1 MAMESG
7 VQPFNRLNFCRRAV
21 NLYMPSNFTSGGT
34 PSRSGAKIIV
44 KSCEAG
50 RLLITVHKDSM
61 FDSIGFAPSIYSCSL
76 FGVTVFGDQV
86 CCVHIENI
94 CMLTYQVAH
103 CSNMV
108 KPCLLLDWPSLQNP
122 ILTDQA
128 AGFWRHPCHP
138 RGRTSVSL

>member
-1 MAMESG
+1 
-7 VQPFNRLNFCRRAV
+7 
-21 NLYMPSNFTSGGT
+21 MPSNFTSGGT

-61 FDSIGFAPSIYSCSL
+61 FDSIGFAPSIYSCNL

-86 CCVHIENI
+86 CYVYIENI
-94 CMLTYQVAH
+94 CMLTSH

-108 KPCLLLDWPSLQNP
+108 KPCLFLDWPSLQNP

-128 AGFWRHPCHP
+128 AGF
-138 RGRTSVSL
+138 